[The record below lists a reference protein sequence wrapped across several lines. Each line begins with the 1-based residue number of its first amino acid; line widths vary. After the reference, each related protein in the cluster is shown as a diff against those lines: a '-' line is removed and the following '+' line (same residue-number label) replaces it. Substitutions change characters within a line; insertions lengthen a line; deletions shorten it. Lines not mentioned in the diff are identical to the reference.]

1 MDDLECLLSL
11 NLSFVEFSFPLIID
25 LLPKPANQLELL
37 DPLHLRIQ
45 LLPLLGFYQLDISHL
60 LLHNDLALALDL
72 LLPLGLL
79 LVFHPQQ

>member
-11 NLSFVEFSFPLIID
+11 NLSFIEFSFPLIID

-60 LLHNDLALALDL
+60 LLHNDLAFALDL

-79 LVFHPQQ
+79 LVFHPLQ